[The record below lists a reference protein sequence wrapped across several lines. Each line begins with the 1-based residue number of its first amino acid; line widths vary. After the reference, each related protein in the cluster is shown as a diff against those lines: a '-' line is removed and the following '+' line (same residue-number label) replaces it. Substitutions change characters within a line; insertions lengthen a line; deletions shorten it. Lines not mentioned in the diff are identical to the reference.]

1 MNEEDCAVTSDE
13 AQSISRRLGAMES
26 NMADMKAQ
34 VGDMQARMEVLS
46 SGDAI
51 KTAVA
56 EVLDARHTATDAR
69 QMQMVKSFAWR
80 LVVGVTTSGAV
91 IGFML
96 ERVIR

>member
-1 MNEEDCAVTSDE
+1 MNDEECPVTSDE
-13 AQSISRRLGAMES
+13 AQSIVRQLGAMKTE
-26 NMADMKAQ
+26 MADVKAQ

-46 SGDAI
+46 SGKAL
-51 KTAVA
+51 KAAVA
-56 EVLDARHTATDAR
+56 EVLDERHVANDAR